1 MTRTYDDPCGL
12 ARALNLV
19 GERWS
24 LLIVRELLLGPKRF
38 TDLRRGLPS
47 ASQSVLTQRLGE
59 LEQAG
64 VLRRREMGPP
74 VSGRVYELTGW
85 GRELE
90 PALLALSA
98 WGSRAPLP
106 PAGPEL
112 SVDSLALALRTTFD
126 GAGADDVICELRLD
140 GDVLTVAVT
149 AERLTVTRGALLDG
163 VAGQR
168 AAIVEGS
175 AAGLRSVV
183 FAARSWADAGL
194 SVSGDR
200 AAVTRLL
207 RRFPR
212 PAPAWG

>member
-1 MTRTYDDPCGL
+1 MPRTYDDPCGL

-64 VLRRREMGPP
+64 VLCRRELGPP

-90 PALLALSA
+90 PALLTLST

-112 SVDSLALALRTTFD
+112 SVDALALALRTTFD
-126 GAGADDVICELRLD
+126 GSGADDVICEFRLD
-140 GDVLTVAVT
+140 GDVLTVTVT
-149 AERLTVTRGALLDG
+149 GGRLEVTRGPAT
-163 VAGQR
+163 R
-168 AAIVEGS
+168 PAAIVEAG
-175 AAGLRSVV
+175 AAGLRSVI
-183 FAARSWADAGL
+183 FGKRSWADGGL
-194 SVSGDR
+194 TVSGDR
-200 AAVTRLL
+200 AALTRLL
-207 RRFPR
+207 GCFSR
-212 PAPAWG
+212 PAPARG

>member
-1 MTRTYDDPCGL
+1 MPRTYDDPCGL

-24 LLIVRELLLGPKRF
+24 LLVVRELLLGPKRF

-74 VSGRVYELTGW
+74 VSGRVYELTEW
-85 GRELE
+85 GRDLE
-90 PALLALSA
+90 PALLALSG
-98 WGSRAPLP
+98 WGSRAPLA

-112 SVDSLALALRTTFD
+112 SVDALILALRTTFA
-126 GAGADDVICELRLD
+126 GAGAHDVVCEFRLD
-140 GDVLTVAVT
+140 GDVLTATVAG
-149 AERLTVTRGALLDG
+149 ERLEVTRGPA
-163 VAGQR
+163 VR
-168 AAIVEGS
+168 PAATVEGS

-183 FAARSWADAGL
+183 FGTRSWADAGL
-194 SVSGDR
+194 VVSGER
-200 AAVTRLL
+200 TALTRLL

-212 PAPAWG
+212 PVPVRS